1 VEVVDVS
8 LGSEGSACGSKD
20 DEDVNEDVEDAG
32 EADRRVRRSVEGT
45 LFISAI
51 MSRLLQ
57 QVGMW
62 TLNGISSRLKPVIN
76 GIKLD
81 VQ

>member
-1 VEVVDVS
+1 VEVVVVC
-8 LGSEGSACGSKD
+8 LGSEGSACGSKE
-20 DEDVNEDVEDAG
+20 DEEVKEDVEDAG
-32 EADRRVRRSVEGT
+32 DADRRVRRSVEGT